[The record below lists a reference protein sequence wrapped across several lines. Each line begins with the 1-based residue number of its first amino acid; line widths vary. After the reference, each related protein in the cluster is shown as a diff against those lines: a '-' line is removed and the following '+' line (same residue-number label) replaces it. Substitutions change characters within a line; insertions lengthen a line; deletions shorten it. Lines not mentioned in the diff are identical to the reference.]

1 MKKKKILSFVLSLCL
16 LLPCAITLAAC
27 SCSKDDDALRASL
40 SWYETHHDLRKVL
53 KEASNNYT
61 LEVKE
66 ITSFDMDSKEIQ
78 ATYDTYYKYTPK
90 NVNYSNDAMY
100 KLTVE
105 HDAYLFDA
113 GDKKG
118 SDNKYLSSASEL
130 YLDTTIGDLRYNEY
144 EKTDSSWVVKASSHS
159 TSDYPVVEEHS
170 AIRDNYAMD
179 IYVGIVFDNAM
190 YDLDNVDDG
199 DDVDAFI
206 SYYDKDAKTYIFNSS
221 INTMINKCYYRYF
234 TYYTLEAPT
243 STRYAYDQG
252 NIDEDTNL
260 FVLDKVEGGNYY
272 TTKSLCYYYIQNI
285 QMKLDGQKVTSL
297 SYDVYLTDDTYSS
310 ASRECGF
317 EKGYHYEFTNIGSSK
332 INLDADIQPS
342 RSTYT
347 GIRPTE
353 EMLTAAKTFFTGGN
367 YTVSY
372 KTDFCRDNHYTMEY
386 EVELKIT
393 DYAKSEHLVTYQPAS
408 GGNDAQT
415 IITDTITIKENGI
428 WVEYSRIGGEG
439 CTWYRTEKDANDY
452 DDEGL
457 KYNAENFWDNLEDAH
472 GTISE
477 LDIQGEYSDTLKS
490 YIYSGGEKALFERSS
505 GYSSY
510 KKLNF
515 VSAIGDGRNGENA
528 FTNPVDAI
536 YTFGENGLS
545 SYIVRYGFKYLP
557 DGNSSNP
564 YAEGM
569 LIKTVNNIG
578 TTTITAPEDY
588 YGKVSD

>member
-16 LLPCAITLAAC
+16 LLSCAVTLVAC
-27 SCSKDDDALRASL
+27 GNKKDDDTLRAGL

-144 EKTDSSWVVKASSHS
+144 EKTDSSWVIKASSHS
-159 TSDYPVVEEHS
+159 TPDYPVVEENS
-170 AIRDNYAMD
+170 ALRDNYAMD
-179 IYVGIVFDNAM
+179 IYVGIVFDNALH
-190 YDLDNVDDG
+190 DFDNVDDG

-206 SYYDKDAKTYIFNSS
+206 SYYDKDSKTYIFNSS

-234 TYYTLEAPT
+234 TYYSLEAPT

-252 NIDEDTNL
+252 NIDDDTNL
-260 FVLDKVEGGNYY
+260 FVLNKAEGGNYY
-272 TTKSLCYYYIQNI
+272 TAKSLCNYYVQNI
-285 QMKLDGQKVTSL
+285 QLKLDGQKVTSL

-347 GIRPTE
+347 GVVPTE

-372 KTDFCRDNHYTMEY
+372 KADFCRNNHYTMEY
-386 EVELKIT
+386 EIELKIT
-393 DYAKSEHLVTYQPAS
+393 DNAISRHMVTYQPEHN
-408 GGNDAQT
+408 GNAAQT
-415 IITDTITIKENGI
+415 IIEDSITIKENGI
-428 WVEYSRIGGEG
+428 WVLYTRNGGEG
-439 CTWYRTEKDANDY
+439 GVWDRVEKGADYMDAESLPY
-452 DDEGL
+452 S
-457 KYNAENFWDNLEDAH
+457 AEIFWDNLEDTS

-490 YIYSGGEKALFERSS
+490 YVYSGGENALFERGS

-510 KKLNF
+510 KNLNF
-515 VSAIGDGRNGENA
+515 VSTIGDGRNGENA

-564 YAEGM
+564 SAEGM
-569 LIKTVNNIG
+569 LIKTVSNIG
-578 TTTITAPEDY
+578 TTTITAPTEY
-588 YGKVSD
+588 TNCTE